1 MKMRLSKSSLC
12 IVLAI
17 SLIFSPLTSA
27 NHSYAAQPGK
37 ITICHSGSGSSWTA
51 ITIDSGAWYSNGHID
66 HIYDYVDGVNSGA
79 ALCTG
84 GRTDTSPPQIV
95 SIKYFDPAN
104 YGPTAPELTGPFKN
118 GTPLRI
124 QVVFTDNVGIKFNSV
139 YLEISGARNLSSTLM
154 TLDAN
159 DNTGF
164 TFYYDYTVPSGSDGT
179 ATVSITGQDPAGNS
193 VVPGPTT
200 TKPLVIDNT
209 APTLSPV
216 HIQSNNAV
224 TSKAKV
230 GDTVTLTFTSSETI
244 NTPTVTIAGHTV
256 SATNSGNDWT
266 ATYVMVSG
274 DTEGIVQF
282 SISFSDLALN
292 AGTTVS
298 STTDGSLV
306 TFDKAAPTSSASPA
320 GGTYNTDQLV
330 TLSSTDGSATIYYTT
345 DETDPTT
352 SGTRQI
358 YSETISITTNTTLKF
373 YAVDAA
379 GNAESPFN
387 SVLYTIDKTIPDT
400 KPDEITDLQADAV
413 SGTQITLTWSKP
425 SDGGSEIKSYTIKR
439 GTDGSTFDTI
449 VSTTI
454 SGSDTSY
461 LDNGL
466 SINTKYYYQ
475 IYAVNEIG
483 TSDSSNTAYDT
494 TWNVPSVP
502 LSLTGKAT
510 SSTQIALDWKAPEDD
525 GGSPV
530 TDYIIK
536 YKLDDGVN
544 WNTFAHPRST
554 VTNIKITGVDNAKPY
569 QFKVAAKNSVGVG
582 PYTGDLAA
590 DALDTKTKPPKIL
603 TIIPSANQIELSWS
617 PPYSPKDPV
626 KSYEINYWKS
636 GDDETLT
643 KKESSTK
650 RTTILED
657 LSTDTKY
664 EMTVNAITT
673 KTSLVS
679 SPASVTTSANRLTPT
694 LSGTLTVSDKGVYF
708 CWDKP
713 EDDFSSFI
721 VTYTSE
727 SDSTPLSATYPDP
740 FETPYSLPGTS
751 IVFTS
756 IDGGPDSDQFCYKNT
771 GLTPDETYHFTV
783 EYTGKETTK
792 IAELDFTTKSPEI
805 KNMVIVPGDQSAR
818 LLFEVTKNAGYIT
831 NTLVE
836 ERNPVNPEEWSDI
849 TDTEI
854 GASLDTTKNTGSLR
868 EIMISKNTNDIHV
881 YRVTLTNALES
892 FPSNIVVVIPSLKTS
907 EKLSSDDFVLIQPP
921 EKPAIITSDED
932 TSKDITDVL
941 DQQPPSPAIVTATK
955 LNPFD
960 KAFNQNLKFEKS
972 SVSKDTSLDDLLTQF
987 QIAQYQQP
995 EMWYSDKVF
1004 AVPPAIIPIK
1014 DDDTTGQL
1022 ALYKLDGIPQN
1033 NPVLMAFN
1041 DASPIDGNKKIA
1053 GIQFTPS
1060 EDVGNIEMA
1069 AKFLDTRPTD
1079 GKLVPPST
1087 TVVMYIDIKINS
1099 STDFSNKDSFSESP
1113 KIYFNVGPVE
1123 GNAHPEIPQNIVNDK
1138 ITCPEVYV
1146 FYNGDEANPVDTSD
1160 IITYRDPRG
1169 DDETSCGYVAT
1180 VPHFSPFGV
1189 GLGSGSGGAGG
1200 SVGGADSA
1208 DYPPTIGMDE
1218 NGYRRLVNNGITFNG
1233 YSSNVNYYYTP
1244 FPLEKAQIG
1253 TKNVLELKIRE
1264 NTGPQNIFHI
1274 GLSLGIPKGKIF
1286 NDGMTKI
1293 FWDKSF
1299 SSTHESVFNAQD
1311 NSTVTV
1317 QDPRNILQDVSVKVS
1332 EDLDYCRPADV
1343 GPECMVIKF
1352 YFTFREAPKSEM
1364 FGTDIWDNHRNSW
1377 QNYFNH
1383 GIHVV
1388 GVSMNPEEMVDGI
1401 YKGHIYHLNQ
1411 TSDNSAVDEFG
1422 NNWTLLGTEWIK
1434 DYVKP
1439 IKEDLGIYNN
1449 EKLSALSRVNSNQ
1462 EQCKTITT
1470 NGKTEIPSNS
1480 FCKYFAGSV
1489 EEKAATFSYD
1499 RLNNKFAQQIKYEQF
1514 IALSKLDQME
1524 LVKIKQNSENVLSKC
1539 YKMDNAVSF
1548 CLDDDQMSQVP
1559 KERIP
1564 KLQDP
1569 KIIKSMKQEA
1579 NKAAKKIAD
1588 MNIVRTSEPKP
1599 YSIKDDDK
1607 NKKIS
1612 SKSKLQ
1618 SPIEREMRKA
1628 TILRDRT

>member
-1 MKMRLSKSSLC
+1 M
-12 IVLAI
+12 
-17 SLIFSPLTSA
+17 
-27 NHSYAAQPGK
+27 
-37 ITICHSGSGSSWTA
+37 
-51 ITIDSGAWYSNGHID
+51 
-66 HIYDYVDGVNSGA
+66 
-79 ALCTG
+79 
-84 GRTDTSPPQIV
+84 
-95 SIKYFDPAN
+95 
-104 YGPTAPELTGPFKN
+104 
-118 GTPLRI
+118 
-124 QVVFTDNVGIKFNSV
+124 
-139 YLEISGARNLSSTLM
+139 
-154 TLDAN
+154 
-159 DNTGF
+159 
-164 TFYYDYTVPSGSDGT
+164 
-179 ATVSITGQDPAGNS
+179 
-193 VVPGPTT
+193 
-200 TKPLVIDNT
+200 
-209 APTLSPV
+209 
-216 HIQSNNAV
+216 
-224 TSKAKV
+224 
-230 GDTVTLTFTSSETI
+230 
-244 NTPTVTIAGHTV
+244 
-256 SATNSGNDWT
+256 
-266 ATYVMVSG
+266 
-274 DTEGIVQF
+274 
-282 SISFSDLALN
+282 
-292 AGTTVS
+292 
-298 STTDGSLV
+298 
-306 TFDKAAPTSSASPA
+306 
-320 GGTYNTDQLV
+320 
-330 TLSSTDGSATIYYTT
+330 
-345 DETDPTT
+345 
-352 SGTRQI
+352 
-358 YSETISITTNTTLKF
+358 
-373 YAVDAA
+373 
-379 GNAESPFN
+379 
-387 SVLYTIDKTIPDT
+387 
-400 KPDEITDLQADAV
+400 
-413 SGTQITLTWSKP
+413 TWSKP

-510 SSTQIALDWKAPEDD
+510 SSTQITLDWTEPEND

-590 DALDTKTKPPKIL
+590 DTLDTKTKPPKIL
-603 TIIPSANQIELSWS
+603 TIIPSASQIELSWS
-617 PPYSPKDPV
+617 PPYSPNDSV

-679 SPASVTTSANRLTPT
+679 SPASVTTSANSLTPT

-727 SDSTPLSATYPDP
+727 SDSTPLSATYPGA
-740 FETPYSLPGTS
+740 FTTPYYPPGTTS
-751 IVFTS
+751 IEFTS
-756 IDGGPDSDQFCYKNT
+756 IDGGPDSYQFCYKNT

-792 IAELDFTTKSPEI
+792 IADLDFTTKSPEI

-836 ERNPVNPEEWSDI
+836 ERNPVHPEEWSDI
-849 TDTEI
+849 TDKEI
-854 GASLDTTKNTGSLR
+854 GASLDTTKNTGSSR
-868 EIMISKNTNDIHV
+868 EIMISKITNDIHV

-921 EKPAIITSDED
+921 EKPAIIASDED

-1069 AKFLDTRPTD
+1069 AKFLNTRPAD

-1099 STDFSNKDSFSESP
+1099 DRDFSKKDSFSESP
-1113 KIYFNVGPVE
+1113 KIYFNAGPVE

-1160 IITYRDPRG
+1160 IKTYRDPRG

-1189 GLGSGSGGAGG
+1189 GLGSGSGGSGG

-1264 NTGPQNIFHI
+1264 NTGPQNIFHV

-1286 NDGMTKI
+1286 DDGMTKI

-1317 QDPRNILQDVSVKVS
+1317 QDPRNMLQDVSVKVS

-1388 GVSMNPEEMVDGI
+1388 GISMNPEEMVDGI

-1422 NNWTLLGTEWIK
+1422 NNWTLQGTEWIK

-1439 IKEDLGIYNN
+1439 IKEDLGIYNG
-1449 EKLSALSRVNSNQ
+1449 EKLSALSQVNSNQ
-1462 EQCKTITT
+1462 EQCKAITT
-1470 NGKTEIPSNS
+1470 NGKTEIPSNPL
-1480 FCKYFAGSV
+1480 CKYFAGST

-1569 KIIKSMKQEA
+1569 KIIKNMKLEA
-1579 NKAAKKIAD
+1579 DKAAKKISD
-1588 MNIVRTSEPKP
+1588 MHIVRNSEQKS
-1599 YSIKDDDK
+1599 YSIKDDNNDK
-1607 NKKIS
+1607 KVS
-1612 SKSKLQ
+1612 SKSKMQ
-1618 SPIEREMRKA
+1618 SAIEREIRKA
-1628 TILRDRT
+1628 TILRDRK